1 MKSTD
6 AANAPD
12 SAGIPSGA
20 ESPDLSSAF
29 DNALIG
35 MTLIAPDNR
44 FLRVN
49 RAFCEFVGY
58 SSLEVLERTLVDLVH
73 PQDLEED
80 RRERALLLAGQ
91 KDSYRREKRYVHK
104 SGRVLWGDYSC
115 ILVRDREGRPLHY
128 VAQVQDITQ
137 NKQAQQ
143 DLQESEA
150 RFRSL
155 SALSSDWYWEQD
167 HEFRFTR
174 FQNNA
179 RTPAW
184 RAERLESVI
193 GKRRWEL
200 PKVHPVRGD
209 WTQHQALLMAH
220 QPFLDFEY
228 NDDDTGRCV
237 VVSGEP
243 VFAADGAFAGYR
255 GTARDVTQ
263 TRLIE
268 KKLQQAQALMGI
280 AVELG
285 RVGAWAYEVD
295 SKALTC
301 SAELYAVLQ
310 VKPQVA
316 PTPRRALQ
324 VVVAEYRPR
333 LAAVLKTCL
342 DNGSPFDIE
351 CEVVT
356 GRGERA
362 WVRIL
367 CEAEWDGH
375 GRVKRLN
382 GALQDISASKRT
394 EEALRESQRAQAA
407 LMSNLPGMA
416 YRCVN
421 EPDWPVTFL
430 SQGALALTGHDPVQL
445 IAGQP
450 KYGALIHPDDR
461 DMVWSTVQDA
471 LARHEQFQLTYR
483 IQCPAGE
490 KWVWEQGMGV
500 YDDQG
505 TPRCLE
511 GFVTDIT
518 SSKLGQLEIARLNQ
532 HLEERVRQRTH
543 QLELANAEL
552 EAFAYSIAHDLR
564 GPMTAL
570 AGFTRLL
577 EQNLGELD
585 PRNAHYLRRVMG
597 NVQHMNELTDSLL
610 SLARL
615 SGVALES
622 QPTDLAAAAR
632 KVLDELRQQEPHR
645 KVVADIAATLPTHG
659 DPRLLHQ
666 VMANLIGNAWK
677 FSRTRP
683 VTEIRVAVEPGADGE
698 ETFVVADRGVGFDM
712 EHASELFGPFRRLHS
727 GAEFEGTGIGLA
739 LVRKI
744 VVRHGGRVWAHAEP
758 DVGATIRFT
767 LPGPSAPQH

>member
-1 MKSTD
+1 MKSTP
-6 AANAPD
+6 AASAPD
-12 SAGIPSGA
+12 SAESTPGS

-58 SSLEVLERTLVDLVH
+58 SSQEVLERTLVDLVH

-104 SGRVLWGDYSC
+104 SGQVLWGDYSC
-115 ILVRDREGRPLHY
+115 ILVRDRDGRPLHY

-137 NKQAQQ
+137 NKRAQH

-184 RAERLESVI
+184 REKRLASVI

-200 PKVHPVRGD
+200 PTVHPVRGD
-209 WTQHQALLMAH
+209 WAQHQALLMAH

-243 VFAADGAFAGYR
+243 VFAADGTFAGYR

-285 RVGAWAYEVD
+285 RVGAWAYEVA
-295 SKALTC
+295 SKTLTC

-310 VKPQVA
+310 VKAQVA
-316 PTPRRALQ
+316 PTPRRALEFF
-324 VVVAEYRPR
+324 VTDYRPR
-333 LAAVLKTCL
+333 LVAILKTCL

-351 CEVVT
+351 CEVIT

-394 EEALRESQRAQAA
+394 E
-407 LMSNLPGMA
+407 
-416 YRCVN
+416 
-421 EPDWPVTFL
+421 
-430 SQGALALTGHDPVQL
+430 
-445 IAGQP
+445 
-450 KYGALIHPDDR
+450 
-461 DMVWSTVQDA
+461 
-471 LARHEQFQLTYR
+471 
-483 IQCPAGE
+483 
-490 KWVWEQGMGV
+490 
-500 YDDQG
+500 
-505 TPRCLE
+505 
-511 GFVTDIT
+511 
-518 SSKLGQLEIARLNQ
+518 LEIARLNQ

-577 EQNLGELD
+577 EQNLGDLD
-585 PRNAHYLRRVMG
+585 PRNAHYLRRVLG

-622 QPTDLAAAAR
+622 QPTDLAVAAR
-632 KVLDELRQQEPHR
+632 KILEELRLQEPHR
-645 KVVADIAATLPTHG
+645 NVVADIPATLPTHG

-677 FSRTRP
+677 FSRTKP
-683 VTEIRVAVEPGADGE
+683 VTEIRVAVETDANGE
-698 ETFVVADRGVGFDM
+698 EAFVVADRGVGFDM
-712 EHASELFGPFRRLHS
+712 QHASELFGPFRRLHS

-758 DVGATIRFT
+758 GAGATIRFT
-767 LPGPSAPQH
+767 LSGPNAPPH